1 MKLPKRETI
10 ERESGSVIN
19 MSKQNL
25 IGILGRRGTG
35 KSYLSEA
42 TATLFYECG
51 FTTLD
56 LWASDNWENAF
67 WCIPKLEEYEID
79 DFIKTPE
86 RYNKRTRYPITIL
99 CSEALRYDQAKL
111 DKFNGK
117 LFSEKEFYEY
127 YRNQIK
133 YWNCVYPQKKPRSLQ
148 GKEWIR
154 FVSLPNPT
162 AKFDSEVNVN
172 IAQIIENT
180 ILDCR
185 QSGRILVFNARAFPN
200 ETLMFRTLEVL
211 MRNLGPIAMKNF
223 RRLSLED
230 AGVSSRKEMTKKQKR
245 WDKMVFVIR
254 EFGELA
260 PAKLK
265 GDASGESTRVKKS
278 LLSFIRKCRHYQI
291 SGIFDYQ
298 NASDVESSIRNQI
311 DVWLIKKWTER
322 LGGEQFAF
330 AFQKIEYLRKAVFA
344 KHRNVRQAR
353 KIADRMYPPIE
364 LLSQSYVYVVK
375 GDDNLK
381 LKKVPEVKTRHKEP
395 YDSFEKFTGIEFW
408 FDKSSQVSTS
418 TANSST
424 SSKSDEKALYNAIF
438 AMRSVKGS
446 KKRSWEEILVKLSDM
461 QEKNELQW
469 SKPIKEIQKYT
480 LQKQFKRWEKRY
492 EHEDSE

>member
-1 MKLPKRETI
+1 MKLPKRETV
-10 ERESGSVIN
+10 ERENQAIIYYGR
-19 MSKQNL
+19 QTL

-35 KSYLSEA
+35 KSFLNEA
-42 TATLFYECG
+42 IATGFYESG
-51 FTTLD
+51 YTMLD
-56 LWASDNWENAF
+56 LWASDNWENCF
-67 WCIPKLEEYEID
+67 YCIPKLKEHEVD
-79 DFIKTPE
+79 DFIKNPE

-117 LFSEKEFYEY
+117 LFSENEFYKY
-127 YRNQIK
+127 YKGETK
-133 YWNCVYPQKKPRSLQ
+133 YWNCVYPQEKPKSLQ
-148 GKEWIR
+148 SKEWIK

-185 QSGRILVFNARAFPN
+185 KNDRILVFNSRAFPN

-211 MRNLGPIAMKNF
+211 VRNLGPIAMKNF
-223 RRLSLED
+223 RRLSLDE

-245 WDKMVFVIR
+245 WDKMILVIR

-265 GDASGESTRVKKS
+265 SDASGESTRVKKA
-278 LLSFIRKCRHYQI
+278 LLQFVRKARHYQI
-291 SGIFDYQ
+291 SAVFDYQ

-322 LGGEQFAF
+322 LGGEQFDF
-330 AFQKIEYLRKAVFA
+330 AFKKIEYLRKAVFA
-344 KHRNVRQAR
+344 KYRGKFAR
-353 KIADRMYPPIE
+353 TIADRMYPPIG
-364 LLSQSYVYVVK
+364 LLSQSYMYAVK

-381 LKKVPEVKTRHKEP
+381 LYKVPEVKTRHKEP
-395 YDSFEKFTGIEFW
+395 YDSFEIFTGIEFW
-408 FDKSSQVSTS
+408 FDKSSQTSTS
-418 TANSST
+418 SSSNGN
-424 SSKSDEKALYNAIF
+424 SSKSDEKALYNAIL
-438 AMRSVKGS
+438 AMRNVKGS
-446 KKRSWEEILVKLSDM
+446 KKRSWEEIIVKLSDM

-492 EHEDSE
+492 EDEDSK